1 MEIDRRDNNGHYE
14 RGNIRWATGRQNRP
28 QHETVQV
35 PCVEPKRV
43 ALREEP
49 VWRRLAAG
57 MTREQIIADAWKAVA
72 EKRKNWRGIRDKL
85 LSMTS

>member
-1 MEIDRRDNNGHYE
+1 MGD
-14 RGNIRWATGRQNRP
+14 WAAEQT

-43 ALREEP
+43 ALRRTP
-49 VWRRLAAG
+49 WASARGG